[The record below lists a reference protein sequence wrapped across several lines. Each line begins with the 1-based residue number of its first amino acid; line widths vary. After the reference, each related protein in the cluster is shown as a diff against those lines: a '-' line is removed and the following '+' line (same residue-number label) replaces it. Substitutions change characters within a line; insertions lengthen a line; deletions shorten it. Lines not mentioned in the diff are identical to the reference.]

1 RSVGYEYN
9 NGYGIKD
16 DFCIDASAGTA
27 VDYAK
32 ENGIRLKS
40 GTIRGD
46 VNADGEFNVA
56 DAVVLQKWM
65 LGVSDTKIADWQAGN
80 LHDDNILDVFDLC
93 LMKKELTLQNK

>member
-1 RSVGYEYN
+1 M
-9 NGYGIKD
+9 
-16 DFCIDASAGTA
+16 
-27 VDYAK
+27 
-32 ENGIRLKS
+32 
-40 GTIRGD
+40 
-46 VNADGEFNVA
+46 NADGEFNVA